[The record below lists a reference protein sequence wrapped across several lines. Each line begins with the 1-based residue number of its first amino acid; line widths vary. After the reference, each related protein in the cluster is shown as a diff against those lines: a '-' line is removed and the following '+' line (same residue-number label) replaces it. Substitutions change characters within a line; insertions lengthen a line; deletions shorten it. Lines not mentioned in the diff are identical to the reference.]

1 MVLKK
6 LLTNILLMM
15 GLILIIS
22 MIPIGCIFIQLN
34 RDVARAE
41 RTFHQIYKKEKFSNV
56 RCLNDYSSDGYIDC
70 LYENK
75 GVTYIAECHKNQRVC
90 R

>member
-1 MVLKK
+1 MKK
-6 LLTNILLMM
+6 LLLNIS
-15 GLILIIS
+15 LIIGLTVIVS

-41 RTFHQIYKKEKFSNV
+41 RTFHKIHKDENFSNV
-56 RCLNDYSSDGYIDC
+56 RCLNDYSDDGYIDC

-75 GVTYIAECHKNQRVC
+75 GVTYIKECHKNQRVC